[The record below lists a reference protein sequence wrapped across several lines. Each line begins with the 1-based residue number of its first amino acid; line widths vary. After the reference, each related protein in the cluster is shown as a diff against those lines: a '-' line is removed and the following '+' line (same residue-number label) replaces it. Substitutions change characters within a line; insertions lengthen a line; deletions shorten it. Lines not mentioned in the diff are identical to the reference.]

1 MLSRLAES
9 SYWLGRYIERVEGL
23 SRLLLEFHQL
33 LIQDQRSHVERG
45 CALLTHGLGLDA
57 KAKTTTELIE
67 AVFGSQHNPST
78 IQGALY
84 GVRSNARSIRD
95 TLPSDFFESINRLH
109 ATAETFDVLSPGSS
123 LKAILDRLAVSNGIY
138 EWLAPSDESAHFFEL
153 GRSLE
158 RMDLVSRLLL
168 LKIEKEWKEQ
178 GPATTLRA
186 VGGLSTFLKSRVP
199 ITADRVRTFLIK
211 EQSFPRS
218 LVESSKGAEEALREI
233 CTFNGVSPGPIL
245 RPIGLL
251 KSEILFLDE
260 NPAAEDEIVHRT
272 PLAVEET
279 SEAARAHFF
288 RPTGSIVWSN

>member
-45 CALLTHGLGLDA
+45 CALLAHGLGLES

-67 AVFGSQHNPST
+67 VVYGNSMNPST
-78 IQGALY
+78 IQGALH

-95 TLPSDFFESINRLH
+95 TLPNDFYESINRLH
-109 ATAETFDVLSPGSS
+109 ATAENFDILSPGSS
-123 LKAILDRLAVSNGIY
+123 LKSILDRLAVSNGIY
-138 EWLAPSDESAHFFEL
+138 EWLAPSDESAYFFEL
-153 GRSLE
+153 GRTLE

-168 LKIEKEWKEQ
+168 LKFETEWKEQ
-178 GPATTLRA
+178 GPSTTLRA

-211 EQSFPRS
+211 DQSFPRS
-218 LVESSKGAEEALREI
+218 LIETSTAAEKALLEI
-233 CTFNGVSPGPIL
+233 CKFNDVSPNHIN
-245 RPIGLL
+245 RQIGLL
-251 KSEILFLDE
+251 KSEIQFLDE
-260 NPAAEDEIVHRT
+260 SPISEDKIIHKV
-272 PLAVEET
+272 PKVVEET
-279 SEAARAHFF
+279 SDAVRTHFF